1 MRHARSRLQAPAY
14 AVIERCDDFEVREY
28 EKMVVAKTPMDTS
41 PTAGVQV
48 ACYPRL
54 SNSTRF

>member
-1 MRHARSRLQAPAY
+1 M
-14 AVIERCDDFEVREY
+14 IERCDDFEVREY

-48 ACYPRL
+48 AFYPRW